1 MFDFKAFINKLYAE
15 IPEWYSVNDLWEMSK
30 GDMVNIALIDAFLQ
44 EWGVKV
50 EDCNG
55 RIKTLRSFF
64 ERQFD
69 LTDKLLSISWEITEH
84 SQKTEEVENR
94 RQNLDPVFSDKFT
107 ERMAE
112 SVAANEQ
119 KF

>member
-1 MFDFKAFINKLYAE
+1 
-15 IPEWYSVNDLWEMSK
+15 MSK
-30 GDMVNIALIDAFLQ
+30 GDIGNIALIEAFGQ
-44 EWGVKV
+44 EWDVKV
-50 EDCNG
+50 EDCKG
-55 RIKTLRSFF
+55 RIKALRSFF
-64 ERQFD
+64 ERQYD
-69 LTDKLLSISWEITEH
+69 LTDKLLSISWEMTEQ

-94 RQNLDPVFSDKFT
+94 RRNLDPAFSDKFT